1 MNKINSK
8 NICHSYSKKK
18 LAWTE
23 TVKRSAYYFIERN
36 VNSNQIINKMV
47 CITRQK
53 YIPIIIGSFPY
64 SILVFFIHLYSLLK
78 KFDYFKVTIYLA
90 NLATDK
96 KKCLVGIFVL
106 NDLKKSNIF
115 NNTFNIFR
123 NREITTHFALQPE

>member
-1 MNKINSK
+1 
-8 NICHSYSKKK
+8 
-18 LAWTE
+18 
-23 TVKRSAYYFIERN
+23 
-36 VNSNQIINKMV
+36 MV

-78 KFDYFKVTIYLA
+78 KFDYSKVTVYLA

-123 NREITTHFALQPE
+123 NREITTHFALQPEQNFHFIHISLTKFSTMIFSCCNIGNLTMNCKFFLLFEQIFTSI